1 MSPFEKGLNQY
12 VELTIN
18 DILTSSG
25 KFPDRPVKY
34 RPLKAT
40 LAHAADLCA
49 KLNRLQMYWQR
60 QLVLSSGYRPPAI
73 NAKTAGAAKHSL
85 HQICAAADIVDPE
98 GKLGEYCLADL
109 PMLEHI
115 GLYLEDPSFTPTW
128 CHLQL
133 FAPRSGRRVFA
144 P

>member
-1 MSPFEKGLNQY
+1 MSPFEPGLNKY

-25 KFPDRPVKY
+25 KFPDRPVTY

-60 QLVLSSGYRPPAI
+60 QLVLTSGYRPPAI

-85 HQICAAADIVDPE
+85 HQICAAADIHDPE
-98 GKLGEYCLADL
+98 GKLAAYCLGDL
-109 PMLEHI
+109 PMLVHL
-115 GLYLEDPSFTPTW
+115 GLYMEDPSATPGW
-128 CHLQL
+128 VHLQL
-133 FAPRSGRRVFA
+133 FAPKSGNRVFK